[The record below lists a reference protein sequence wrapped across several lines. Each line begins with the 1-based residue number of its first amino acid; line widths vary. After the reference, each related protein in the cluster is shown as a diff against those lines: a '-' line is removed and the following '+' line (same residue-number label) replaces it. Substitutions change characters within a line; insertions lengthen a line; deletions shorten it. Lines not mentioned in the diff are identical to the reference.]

1 MRVRSTPKRLV
12 CAAILAAL
20 VAMAPA
26 VTRADQSGDQA
37 PAADEAR
44 PSEVSAYLDA
54 FLDRATVAAGAASL
68 VKEADEHRRRGAEA
82 LAAGRREDAIAEY
95 RRASESIAA
104 AAPEGD
110 DRLDDP
116 FLREYLGE
124 LTSAL
129 AGLERPSLEGP
140 PDPSVAL
147 RGPKRGFGFARGRLA
162 AYRPMME
169 RIFREEGVPGWLIGV
184 GLVESGYNPEA
195 LSPKGALGIWQFMP
209 ATGERYGLRLSALG
223 DERQHPEKSTRAAAR
238 YLRDLYALFGDW
250 ELAIAAYN
258 AGEGRV
264 ARVMRR
270 TGVREFREM
279 AARGLLPAETIQYV
293 PAVLSAARSI
303 GPVAPRPPASAHGL
317 RPSQAK
323 DSTR

>member
-1 MRVRSTPKRLV
+1 MPTSPTTNRLIR
-12 CAAILAAL
+12 AAILVAL
-20 VAMAPA
+20 GVMAPSEA
-26 VTRADQSGDQA
+26 RAAQSGDAA
-37 PAADEAR
+37 PSVGEAR
-44 PSEVSAYLDA
+44 PAEVSAYLDS

-68 VKEADEHRRRGAEA
+68 VKEADEHRRRAAEA
-82 LAAGRREDAIAEY
+82 LVAGRRAEALTEY

-124 LTSAL
+124 VMSAL
-129 AGLERPSLEGP
+129 AGLERPALERP
-140 PDPSVAL
+140 PDAGVAI
-147 RGPKRGFGFARGRLA
+147 RGPRRGGFGFARGRLA

-169 RIFREEGVPGWLIGV
+169 RIFREEGVPTWLIGL
-184 GLVESGYNPEA
+184 GLVESGYNPQA

-209 ATGERYGLRLSALG
+209 ATGERYGLRLTALG

-238 YLRDLYALFGDW
+238 YLRDLYVLFGDW
-250 ELAIAAYN
+250 ELTLAAYN

-270 TGVREFREM
+270 TGIRAFREL
-279 AARGLLPAETIQYV
+279 AARGLLPTETIQYV
-293 PAVLSAARSI
+293 PAVLAAA
-303 GPVAPRPPASAHGL
+303 GTL
-317 RPSQAK
+317 QPSPSEN
-323 DSTR
+323 STR

>member
-1 MRVRSTPKRLV
+1 MMLGSSKTKWLAPPIAVIALAVLATPAR
-12 CAAILAAL
+12 AAGESDE
-20 VAMAPA
+20 
-26 VTRADQSGDQA
+26 RD
-37 PAADEAR
+37 ADEAR
-44 PSEVSAYLDA
+44 PSEVSAHLDG
-54 FLDRATVAAGAASL
+54 FLERATLAARAASL
-68 VKEADEHRRRGAEA
+68 VKEADEHRRRAVDA
-82 LAAGRREDAIAEY
+82 LAAGRRDEALAEY
-95 RRASESIAA
+95 RRASESIAT

-129 AGLERPSLEGP
+129 AALERPALDAP
-140 PDPSVAL
+140 PDAAVAL
-147 RGPKRGFGFARGRLA
+147 RGSRRGFGFARGRLA

-169 RIFREEGVPGWLIGV
+169 QIFREEGVPWWLIGV
-184 GLVESGYNPEA
+184 GFVESDYNPQA

-209 ATGERYGLRLSALG
+209 ATGERYGLRLTALG

-250 ELAIAAYN
+250 ELALAAYN

-303 GPVAPRPPASAHGL
+303 GPAAERPDPTARAL
-317 RPSQAK
+317 RPSQRK
-323 DSTR
+323 NSTR